1 MRYENMVNFIA
12 ELRHVACCRYVIL
25 CFSFLVDELSP
36 PEVKKRVCVATH
48 SRFSLYLRNG
58 NKKIKTDVSA
68 STIPHKNI
76 ETNDKFYRKVA
87 FLMYTEMVN
96 FRPQS

>member
-1 MRYENMVNFIA
+1 M
-12 ELRHVACCRYVIL
+12 ELV
-25 CFSFLVDELSP
+25 SVDEF
-36 PEVKKRVCVATH
+36 R
-48 SRFSLYLRNG
+48 RLYLGFIHFVEIDSIFGLAHDSPNL
-58 NKKIKTDVSA
+58 KALLIH

-96 FRPQS
+96 FRP

>member
-1 MRYENMVNFIA
+1 MDAR
-12 ELRHVACCRYVIL
+12 
-25 CFSFLVDELSP
+25 
-36 PEVKKRVCVATH
+36 
-48 SRFSLYLRNG
+48 LY
-58 NKKIKTDVSA
+58 NKQIYQP
-68 STIPHKNI
+68 TIPHKNI